1 MMNPTVIPFFIGN
14 ILFYPLVIWH
24 SHGKSLIN
32 GGLMG
37 KSSIND
43 CFMKT
48 IWLVVWNIC
57 IIFPIIFGIIIPT
70 DWRWFLLKMNFYFL
84 HGKSTTT
91 GESIKGLFLAF
102 FRGSLSKSMLWKLL
116 NHHESLSL
124 VSMILSGHDKSSCFW
139 VLIRVNHDRLAEAPP
154 IHKLPAI
161 YICSLSY
168 IPGWLYIPLKLNT

>member
-1 MMNPTVIPFFIGN
+1 
-14 ILFYPLVIWH
+14 
-24 SHGKSLIN
+24 
-32 GGLMG
+32 MG

-48 IWLVVWNIC
+48 IWLVVWNMNGLF
-57 IIFPIIFGIIIPT
+57 FPSYLECHHPN
-70 DWRWFLLKMNFYFL
+70 WLKMIFAEDDILFL

-91 GESIKGLFLAF
+91 GESIKGLCLAF

-124 VSMILSGHDKSSCFW
+124 VSAILSGHEKSSCFW
-139 VLIRVNHDRLAEAPP
+139 VLIRVNHDRLAEAPQ

-161 YICSLSY
+161 YIC